1 MSLLASMD
9 AFQKAFVDDK
19 KTFTEE
25 FIVELRTY
33 LKTKNRKRHR
43 MLLEKKKKNEPISSF
58 QVRGDVV
65 DDLCTEFLI
74 REVPFVLIM
83 NMMGEYGIIIR
94 DSDRNNVINIINVI
108 LKRKSK
114 YMRVM
119 TGAEL
124 INYVTENEKDKNLV
138 AVNDLTLAELR
149 MLEEMCRSHG
159 DLTEVSEDLMSN
171 GKYRFMIPAKKAAL
185 TNNFA
190 TALFEMNVMSSGSN
204 KEINLRRTQ
213 NTINFQDVRFNN
225 FGRAAGLA
233 GALYVVGNSN
243 QYLKIEQ
250 ESFEYGHAAL
260 KDGYV
265 RLIPQVYK
273 DMSEMGFKEYED
285 SYLNRITQPAITKDI
300 GQVTEH
306 FNNMLK
312 RTDER
317 DSLNFGYTTDEKNTH
332 FGEKT
337 LIRAITDVVMR
348 KVDHDDIMNI
358 SGKELHKIGYV
369 TNEIG
374 SVLNGLIE
382 GEIPRGYDRA
392 DFAEIMSRITEYAG
406 GSVNPGNYKEVADK
420 MGNMVLTN
428 ERGTIEIDK
437 YLSGYI
443 EKLRMERE
451 EHSTDEKETEI
462 DDMERG

>member
-1 MSLLASMD
+1 MTIAEM
-9 AFQKAFVDDK
+9 
-19 KTFTEE
+19 
-25 FIVELRTY
+25 I
-33 LKTKNRKRHR
+33 
-43 MLLEKKKKNEPISSF
+43 EKKRELGMNNEMISEAS
-58 QVRGDVV
+58 G
-65 DDLCTEFLI
+65 
-74 REVPFVLIM
+74 VPLSTVQKVF
-83 NMMGEYGIIIR
+83 GGITK
-94 DSDRNNVINIINVI
+94 SP
-108 LKRKSK
+108 RKLTIQAIEKALRSEEEK
-114 YMRVM
+114 S
-119 TGAEL
+119 
-124 INYVTENEKDKNLV
+124 NEKDKSLV

-243 QYLKIEQ
+243 QYVKIEQ

-406 GSVNPGNYKEVADK
+406 GSFNPINYKEVADK
-420 MGNMVLTN
+420 MENMVLTN